1 MSDTKA
7 GSFQTQS
14 QSQTQSD
21 PIEHVLRGYQTEP
34 GVADELRDGAGALRP
49 VWADFIRHLA
59 SLPPAA
65 AADRFR
71 RGNQYLRDA
80 GVFYRKY
87 GADSADERDWP
98 LSPIPVLLRGQDWDA
113 IASGLVQ
120 RAKLLEQ
127 IVADLYGPAN
137 LIRDGHLPASVVAQN
152 PAWLRPM
159 VGVKPPSGAF
169 LNFLAFEVGR
179 GPSGQ
184 WWVLGDRTDAPS
196 GAGFALENRVATSRV
211 FPNFYGQSNTRRL
224 AGFFQ
229 DFRDRLQNQ
238 RKDKS
243 EPIGLLTPGQ
253 MNDGFFEHAYLARY
267 LGFLMVEGEDL
278 TVSDGHLKVRTVEGL
293 KPISVLWRR
302 LDAEFCDPLE
312 LNEDSALGTP
322 GMLDTIRRGNLSTI
336 NTPGAGVLESRSLMA
351 FLPQL
356 CIALTGAPLELP
368 NVATW
373 WCGQPEERAQVL
385 AQRDRIRFASAFS
398 ARTAFNEDAP
408 PHEVPTDPQALKA
421 HLETHGASLVGQE
434 IVRLSTTPVWENDGL
449 VPRAMTLRVFVA
461 RTENGWQVM
470 PGGYARIGAQRDAT
484 VLGMQSGGSVADVW
498 VLNAK
503 DDTPLSAPT
512 LLTAAAP
519 AGPQHIALPSRAAD
533 NLLWLGRYIERA
545 EAAMRGFRA
554 YFSLRNTG
562 VREDDPLALMV
573 QQNLLQAFATDPSTL
588 ARAFEVPIEMAGIC
602 AAKTRDRFSVDGMLA
617 LKDITQTTQDLSAR
631 SIMPDEIPYEVGAL
645 LRKLSGFSGL
655 VHENMYRS
663 TAWRFLSIGLSIE
676 RAVSMTTVLSE
687 VLKPEAPEG
696 ALDLALELG
705 DSVMSH
711 RARYA
716 SWPSPASVCNLLALD
731 PRNHRSILYHV
742 TRAQMHIAT
751 LPPPPHPDLSS
762 QSMVMALHRQITDD
776 LPSDLSSRAM
786 LNMRAQ
792 IWALADQLGTD
803 YLK

>member
-7 GSFQTQS
+7 ASYQTQS
-14 QSQTQSD
+14 QSQSD
-21 PIEHVLRGYQTEP
+21 PIAHVLRGYQTEP
-34 GVADELRDGAGALRP
+34 GVADELKDSAGALRP
-49 VWADFIRHLA
+49 VWSDFVRHLA
-59 SLPPAA
+59 SLPADGV
-65 AADRFR
+65 ADRFR

-98 LSPIPVLLRGQDWDA
+98 LSHIPVLLRGQDWDA

-120 RAKLLEQ
+120 RAELLEQ

-152 PAWLRPM
+152 PGWLRPM

-224 AGFFQ
+224 ARFFQ
-229 DFRDRLQNQ
+229 AFRDRLQNL
-238 RKDKS
+238 RTDKS

-267 LGFLMVEGEDL
+267 LGFLLVEGEDL
-278 TVSDGHLKVRTVEGL
+278 TVADGHLKVRTVEGL

-312 LNEDSALGTP
+312 LNEASALGTP
-322 GMLDTIRRGNLSTI
+322 GMLDAIRRGNLSTI

-356 CIALTGAPLELP
+356 CEALTGAPLQLP

-385 AQRDRIRFASAFS
+385 AQRDRIRFASAFT

-408 PHEVPTDPQALKA
+408 PPDVPADPQALKA
-421 HLETHGASLVGQE
+421 FLETHGASLVGQE
-434 IVRLSTTPVWENDGL
+434 TVRLSTTPVWENGGL
-449 VPRAMTLRVFVA
+449 VPRAMTLRIFLA
-461 RTENGWQVM
+461 RTEHGWQAM
-470 PGGYARIGAQRDAT
+470 PGGYARIGANRDAT

-498 VLNAK
+498 VMNAK
-503 DDTPLSAPT
+503 DEAALSVPT

-519 AGPQHIALPSRAAD
+519 AGPQHIALPSRSAD
-533 NLLWLGRYIERA
+533 NLMWLGRNIERS
-545 EAAMRGFRA
+545 EAAMRAFRA

-562 VREDDPLALMV
+562 VGQNDPLAVMI
-573 QQNLLQAFATDPSTL
+573 QRDLLLSQSSDAPML
-588 ARAFEVPIEMAGIC
+588 ARAFEAPLEMAGVC
-602 AAKTRDRFSVDGMLA
+602 AARTRDRFSVDGMLA
-617 LKDITQTTQDLSAR
+617 LKDIALMAKDLSAAK
-631 SIMPDEIPYEVGAL
+631 IAQDEIPYEIGPL

-676 RAVSMTTVLSE
+676 RAVSMTTVLAE
-687 VLKPEAPEG
+687 ALKPGAPEG
-696 ALDLALELG
+696 TLDLALELG

-716 SWPSPASVCNLLALD
+716 SWPSPATVCNLLALD

-742 TRAQMHIAT
+742 TRAQMHIAS
-751 LPPPPHPDLSS
+751 LPPPPNPAVSS
-762 QSMVMALHRQITDD
+762 QSMVLALERQISED
-776 LPSDLSSRAM
+776 LPSDLTSNAM
-786 LNMRAQ
+786 LDLRGQ

>member
-7 GSFQTQS
+7 ASYQTQS
-14 QSQTQSD
+14 QAGSD
-21 PIEHVLRGYQTEP
+21 PIEHVLRGYQTEL
-34 GVADELRDGAGALRP
+34 GVADELKDNSGALRP
-49 VWADFIRHLA
+49 VWSDFIHHLA
-59 SLPPAA
+59 GLSPDGV
-65 AADRFR
+65 ADRFR

-120 RAKLLEQ
+120 RAELLEQ
-127 IVADLYGPAN
+127 IVADLYGPAH
-137 LIRDGHLPASVVAQN
+137 LVRDGHLPASVIAQN
-152 PAWLRPM
+152 PGWLRPM

-229 DFRDRLQNQ
+229 EFRERLQNL

-267 LGFLMVEGEDL
+267 LGFLLIEGEDL
-278 TVSDGHLKVRTVEGL
+278 TMSDGHLKVRTVEGL

-302 LDAEFCDPLE
+302 LDAAFCDPLE
-312 LNEDSALGTP
+312 LNEASALGTP
-322 GMLDTIRRGNLSTI
+322 GMLHAIRRGNLSTI

-356 CIALTGAPLELP
+356 SEALTGAPLQLP

-385 AQRDRIRFASAFS
+385 AQGDRIRFASAFT

-408 PHEVPTDPQALKA
+408 PPDVPADPQALKS
-421 HLETHGASLVGQE
+421 HLEIHGASLVGQE
-434 IVRLSTTPVWENDGL
+434 IVRLSTTPVWHNGGL

-461 RTENGWQVM
+461 RTDQGWQVM
-470 PGGYARIGAQRDAT
+470 PGGYARIGANRDAT

-498 VLNAK
+498 VMNGK
-503 DDTPLSAPT
+503 DEAPLSVPT

-519 AGPQHIALPSRAAD
+519 AGPQHIALPSRSAD
-533 NLLWLGRYIERA
+533 NLMWLGRNIERA
-545 EAAMRGFRA
+545 EAAMRAFRA

-562 VREDDPLALMV
+562 LQESHPLAAMI
-573 QQNLLQAFATDPSTL
+573 QRNLLHSASSDAATL
-588 ARAFEVPIEMAGIC
+588 ASAFEVPLEMASAC
-602 AAKTRDRFSVDGMLA
+602 AARTRDRFSVDGMLA
-617 LKDITQTTQDLSAR
+617 LKDIRRTANALSHAQ
-631 SIMPDEIPYEVGAL
+631 IAQDEIPYEIGPL

-663 TAWRFLSIGLSIE
+663 TAWRFLSIGLSVE
-676 RAVSMTTVLSE
+676 RAVSMATVLSE
-687 VLKPEAPEG
+687 VVKSDASEG
-696 ALDLALELG
+696 TLDLALELG
-705 DSVMSH
+705 DSVMAH

-716 SWPSPASVCNLLALD
+716 SWPSPATVCNLLALD
-731 PRNHRSILYHV
+731 PRNHRSLLYHV
-742 TRAQMHIAT
+742 TRAQMHLAT
-751 LPPPPHPDLSS
+751 LPPPSNATANSQIMIMALQRQISEDLPADLSTS
-762 QSMVMALHRQITDD
+762 
-776 LPSDLSSRAM
+776 AM
-786 LNMRAQ
+786 LDVRNQ
-792 IWALADQLGTD
+792 IWALADQIGAD

>member
-14 QSQTQSD
+14 QTQTQTD
-21 PIEHVLRGYQTEP
+21 PIGHVLRGYQTEP
-34 GVADELRDGAGALRP
+34 GVADELRDSAGALRP
-49 VWADFIRHLA
+49 VWADFTRHLA

-65 AADRFR
+65 VADRFR

-98 LSPIPVLLRGQDWDA
+98 LSPIPVLLRGQDWDV

-120 RAKLLEQ
+120 RAELLEQ

-498 VLNAK
+498 VMNAK

-533 NLLWLGRYIERA
+533 SLLWLGRYIERA